1 MSNILNA
8 IGSIPNSWA
17 QEIEANARA
26 KANEAVRRASG
37 KPATAL
43 DAVNEQLKLTAAKQA
58 LNDLSLTP
66 QQKLDKLRAAIDL
79 QDEAT
84 KRNIE
89 NQGLLANTLT
99 GPRAVVLDQNL
110 KYQSGL
116 SDVNTSNEIKQMQA
130 RVAQI
135 EALQGPQRKHELDV
149 MGRSEADTMDAFF
162 RYAENQNAA
171 NRKLQEKQMNQ
182 GVWGL
187 VGSLLLGAAA
197 LAG

>member
-130 RVAQI
+130 RVAQT
-135 EALQGPQRKHELDV
+135 EALLAPQRAHELAV

-171 NRKLQEKQMNQ
+171 NRELQKQQTNR
-182 GVWGL
+182 GL
-187 VGSLLLGAAA
+187 LGQLALAGSLLG
-197 LAG
+197 LAFA